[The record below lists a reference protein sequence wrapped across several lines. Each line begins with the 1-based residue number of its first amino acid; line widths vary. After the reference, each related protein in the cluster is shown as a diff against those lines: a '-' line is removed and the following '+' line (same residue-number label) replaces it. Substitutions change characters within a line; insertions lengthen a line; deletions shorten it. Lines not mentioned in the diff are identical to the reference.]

1 MSWCTWNIARL
12 LRFFAIQRLKGHPF
26 FKAAPGCRCTS
37 YVGFGPTLLL
47 HRRAGFA
54 GRNRAAARYHRYR
67 SAKDNNIRIDGLQ
80 LYRPDIMKAL
90 IAAKR
95 RGVDVKIVVDE
106 NGNTGRASR
115 AAMNLVT
122 NAGIPLRV
130 NSNYKIQ
137 HDKVIIVDG
146 RHVETGSFNYTASAE
161 KYNSE
166 NAIVMWDA
174 PELAGQY
181 LKHWQSRW
189 NQGRDFTRLI
199 EWRTICLICD

>member
-1 MSWCTWNIARL
+1 MILVGLAIDQIAQSGL
-12 LRFFAIQRLKGHPF
+12 SSLSVI
-26 FKAAPGCRCTS
+26 
-37 YVGFGPTLLL
+37 Y
-47 HRRAGFA
+47 
-54 GRNRAAARYHRYR
+54 Y
-67 SAKDNNIRIDGLQ
+67 SAQ
-80 LYRPDIMKAL
+80 LF
-90 IAAKR
+90 
-95 RGVDVKIVVDE
+95 
-106 NGNTGRASR
+106 SR

-189 NQGRDFTRLI
+189 NQGRDFTPSY
-199 EWRTICLICD
+199 

>member
-1 MSWCTWNIARL
+1 MSWCTWNTARL
-12 LRFFAIQRLKGHPF
+12 LRFFMIQRLKKRNF
-26 FKAAPGCRCTS
+26 LFKAALVAAVLYGASAPS
-37 YVGFGPTLLL
+37 LFAASAQVGFSPEGTAQQLVINVI
-47 HRRAGFA
+47 G
-54 GRNRAAARYHRYR
+54 
-67 SAKDNNIRIDGLQ
+67 SAKDNIRMMA
-80 LYRPDIMKAL
+80 YSFTAPDIMKAL

-189 NQGRDFTRLI
+189 NQGRDFTPSY
-199 EWRTICLICD
+199 

>member
-1 MSWCTWNIARL
+1 M
-12 LRFFAIQRLKGHPF
+12 IQRLKKRNF
-26 FKAAPGCRCTS
+26 LFKAALVAAVLYGASAPS
-37 YVGFGPTLLL
+37 LFAASAQVGFSPEGTAQQLVINVI
-47 HRRAGFA
+47 G
-54 GRNRAAARYHRYR
+54 
-67 SAKDNNIRIDGLQ
+67 SAKDNIRMMA
-80 LYRPDIMKAL
+80 YSFMKAL

-189 NQGRDFTRLI
+189 NQGRDFTPSY
-199 EWRTICLICD
+199 

>member
-1 MSWCTWNIARL
+1 M
-12 LRFFAIQRLKGHPF
+12 IQRLKKRNF
-26 FKAAPGCRCTS
+26 LFKAALVAAVLYGASAPS
-37 YVGFGPTLLL
+37 LFAASAQVGFSPEGTAQQLVINVI
-47 HRRAGFA
+47 G
-54 GRNRAAARYHRYR
+54 
-67 SAKDNNIRIDGLQ
+67 SAKDNIRMMA
-80 LYRPDIMKAL
+80 YSFTAPDIMKAL

-189 NQGRDFTRLI
+189 NQAGILPRLI

>member
-1 MSWCTWNIARL
+1 M
-12 LRFFAIQRLKGHPF
+12 IQRLKKRNF
-26 FKAAPGCRCTS
+26 LFKAALVAAVLYGAAAPS
-37 YVGFGPTLLL
+37 VYAASAQVGFSPEGTAQELVINII
-47 HRRAGFA
+47 G
-54 GRNRAAARYHRYR
+54 
-67 SAKDNNIRIDGLQ
+67 SAKENIRMMA
-80 LYRPDIMKAL
+80 YSFTAPDIMKAL

-95 RGVDVKIVVDE
+95 RGVDVKIVIDE

-122 NAGIPLRV
+122 SAGIPLRV
-130 NSNYKIQ
+130 NGNYKIQ

-174 PELAGQY
+174 PELAAQY
-181 LKHWQSRW
+181 QKHWQSRW
-189 NQGRDFTRLI
+189 DQGRDFTPSY
-199 EWRTICLICD
+199 

>member
-1 MSWCTWNIARL
+1 M
-12 LRFFAIQRLKGHPF
+12 IQRLKKRNF
-26 FKAAPGCRCTS
+26 LFKAALVAAVLYGASAPS
-37 YVGFGPTLLL
+37 LFAASAQVGFSPEGTAQQLVINVI
-47 HRRAGFA
+47 G
-54 GRNRAAARYHRYR
+54 
-67 SAKDNNIRIDGLQ
+67 SAKYNIRMMA
-80 LYRPDIMKAL
+80 YSFTAPDIMKAL

-189 NQGRDFTRLI
+189 NQGRDFTPSY
-199 EWRTICLICD
+199 

>member
-1 MSWCTWNIARL
+1 MAQGTESLGCH
-12 LRFFAIQRLKGHPF
+12 FALSRNRPLYGASAPSLF
-26 FKAAPGCRCTS
+26 AAS
-37 YVGFGPTLLL
+37 AQVGFSPEGTAQQLVINVI
-47 HRRAGFA
+47 G
-54 GRNRAAARYHRYR
+54 
-67 SAKDNNIRIDGLQ
+67 SAKDNIRMMA
-80 LYRPDIMKAL
+80 YSFTAPDIMKAL

-189 NQGRDFTRLI
+189 NQGRDFTPSY
-199 EWRTICLICD
+199 

>member
-1 MSWCTWNIARL
+1 M
-12 LRFFAIQRLKGHPF
+12 IQHLKKRNF
-26 FKAAPGCRCTS
+26 LFKAALVAAVLYGASAPS
-37 YVGFGPTLLL
+37 LFAASAQVGFSPEGTAQQLVINVI
-47 HRRAGFA
+47 G
-54 GRNRAAARYHRYR
+54 
-67 SAKDNNIRIDGLQ
+67 SAKDNIRMMA
-80 LYRPDIMKAL
+80 YSFTAPDIMKAL

-166 NAIVMWDA
+166 NVIVMWDA

-189 NQGRDFTRLI
+189 NQGRDFTPSY
-199 EWRTICLICD
+199 